1 MEAILIAAAGA
12 SALLAAAPAFAD
24 DAGYV
29 TGYGTLGY
37 TNAQVSGDGNPNFS
51 AITGRL
57 GARFGKYFGV
67 EGELSGGL
75 SSDHVT
81 VGATTGS
88 VRLNDQYAA
97 YAVGFLPVSPHADL
111 LARIGYGNTD
121 FHTSLPAGSFK
132 GNDTSWNYGV
142 GGQYFFDGANG
153 VRAEYTRA
161 NYHEIPDANIW
172 SLSYVRKF

>member
-1 MEAILIAAAGA
+1 MKAILITAAAA
-12 SALLAAAPAFAD
+12 AALLAAAPAFAD
-24 DAGYV
+24 DASYV

-37 TNAQVSGDGNPNFS
+37 TNAQVSGDGNPDFS

-67 EGELSGGL
+67 EGELTGGL
-75 SSDHVT
+75 NSENVT
-81 VGATTGS
+81 IGGTSGS

-97 YAVGFLPVSPHADL
+97 YAVGFLPVSSNADL

-121 FHTSLPAGSFK
+121 FHTSFPGGSFK
-132 GNDTSWNYGV
+132 GSDNSWNYGV

-161 NYHEIPDANIW
+161 NYKDIPDANVW